1 MYQGLKAHVSR
12 IISPTAEEM
21 AFFCTKFKTLN
32 FPKKSNIIHPGQY
45 TDHEYF
51 VVKGCL
57 TSYYLDK
64 KGHKHIIQ
72 FAIEDWWIGDFDA
85 FYNHKPSK
93 LYVEAL
99 EPAEL
104 LAISY
109 KDLEEVYQEAPLFE
123 RYFRILVTRGFI
135 TQQGRV
141 LSTLEKSAQERYEEF
156 CQRYPTIEKRVP
168 NYQIAN
174 YLGISAESLSR
185 IRKRLTTTH

>member
-1 MYQGLKAHVSR
+1 MYQGLQDHVAR
-12 IISPTAEEM
+12 IVSPTAEEM
-21 AFFCTKFKTLN
+21 AFFCAKFKPLH
-32 FPKKSNIIHPGQY
+32 FAKKSNIIHPGQY
-45 TDHEYF
+45 TDHEFF
-51 VVKGCL
+51 VVSGCL

-85 FYNHKPSK
+85 FYNHTPSK

-99 EPAEL
+99 EPVEL

-109 KDLEEVYQEAPLFE
+109 KDLEEVYQHAPIFE

-141 LSTLEKSAQERYEEF
+141 LSTLEKSAQERYAEF
-156 CQRYPTIEKRVP
+156 CERYPNIEKRVP

-185 IRKRLTTTH
+185 IRKRLTDQS